1 MISPNLCKE
10 YLMLTLLAMTLTFY
24 FSHCI
29 NSFIVCCTIKLYIVA
44 KNKGEHGPQKLCCCR
59 VNAFKLYLILLMTS
73 HDEIYISE
81 FVLFINIIV
90 LLFVKTAKQLLSI
103 MIIMG
108 RRNKRQSNSTLYL
121 KNTPLFLAITRE
133 GIVGFS

>member
-1 MISPNLCKE
+1 
-10 YLMLTLLAMTLTFY
+10 
-24 FSHCI
+24 
-29 NSFIVCCTIKLYIVA
+29 
-44 KNKGEHGPQKLCCCR
+44 
-59 VNAFKLYLILLMTS
+59 MTS